1 MLSENGPHLELE
13 WALDPT
19 TENKAVKADTEDI
32 YLHCPC
38 ESRVATKKYAVIV
51 NSRSMSQASAS
62 CKEQLTNL
70 KRNSQELIQYHFENH
85 CFLQMQF

>member
-1 MLSENGPHLELE
+1 MLSENGPHLKLE
-13 WALDPT
+13 WTLDLT
-19 TENKAVKADTEDI
+19 TENKAEKADTEDI

-38 ESRVATKKYAVIV
+38 ENRVATKKYTVIV
-51 NSRSMSQASAS
+51 NSRNMSQVSAS

-85 CFLQMQF
+85 